1 MLSKRLIV
9 AISGASG
16 VQYGLRLVELL
27 IANGDEVDLVV
38 SESARKVMDLEIDF
52 DPNPIINSA
61 TQIYDTNDIG
71 AKIASGTHPSDG
83 MIIVPCSTKTLAAVA
98 TGYSQNLIHRAADCM
113 LKENKPLVLV
123 LRETPLSLIH
133 IQNMLTVKQAGG
145 TILPASPGFYYKPKS
160 VGDVI
165 DFIVG
170 KILNYFKIEHE
181 LFKPWDPDNVI

>member
-1 MLSKRLIV
+1 MLIFLGLSQSIYFIHFYSYILSKRLIV

-27 IANGDEVDLVV
+27 IASGIEVDLVV
-38 SESARKVMDLEIDF
+38 SESARRVMELEIEF

-61 TQIYDTNDIG
+61 TQIYDSTDIG

-113 LKENKPLVLV
+113 LKENRPLVLV
-123 LRETPLSLIH
+123 VRETPLSLIH

-145 TILPASPGFYYKPKS
+145 TILPASPGFYYKPNS
-160 VGDVI
+160 VEIGRAHV
-165 DFIVG
+165 
-170 KILNYFKIEHE
+170 
-181 LFKPWDPDNVI
+181 